1 MPKLCDLL
9 LWGACGV
16 LFAALAL
23 AAARLPG
30 GWGLRAALFWQQPA
44 AALAAPAAETGAAA
58 AQVAIPAATPAPDAA
73 PAAGQAAPAAEETGD
88 AVQETNPAAGDTGA
102 AEATGETAPAA
113 ASLPAPDNIENPGTI
128 VAQQL
133 THGSG
138 TGYIP
143 LAAGTIRNDTDLPDS
158 ELSAAAEQGRGKLPF
173 DIQLNSSEPQVL
185 ILHTHATESY
195 QLWDAL
201 YFDPDYT
208 ARSQNTLLNMCAVGA
223 KMAEVLNAAGIN
235 TLHDTTLHDS
245 PSYTESYGRSA
256 ATARAYLEKYPSI
269 KVILDVH
276 RDAIGDTQT
285 RIKPLCQ
292 IDGEDTAQVM
302 IIAGCD
308 NGTTVQLPNW
318 RLNLRFAAAWEAE
331 MEALYPGL
339 TRPVLCGY
347 RYYNQ
352 DITTGS
358 LLIEIGGHANT
369 LPEALR
375 AGEYAAAALAALLA
389 G

>member
-1 MPKLCDLL
+1 MGPKLCDLL
-9 LWGACGV
+9 LWGACAL
-16 LFAALAL
+16 LFAALAA
-23 AAARLPG
+23 AAARLPND
-30 GWGLRAALFWQQPA
+30 WGLRAVLFWQQPA
-44 AALAAPAAETGAAA
+44 AALAAAGARETAGAQEAALQAAA
-58 AQVAIPAATPAPDAA
+58 PAATPAPGGTPTPQPS
-73 PAAGQAAPAAEETGD
+73 PAATQTPEE
-88 AVQETNPAAGDTGA
+88 AGEQT
-102 AEATGETAPAA
+102 ATEPGPTPQ
-113 ASLPAPDNIENPGTI
+113 PPPQDIENPGTI

-138 TGYIP
+138 TGYIR

-158 ELSAAAEQGRGKLPF
+158 ELRAAAENGQGSLPF
-173 DIQLNSSEPQVL
+173 AVEPNSDEPQVL

-195 QLWDAL
+195 QLWDAP
-201 YFDPDYT
+201 YFDPDYS
-208 ARSQNTLLNMCAVGA
+208 ARSRNTLLNMCAVGA

-245 PSYTESYGRSA
+245 PSYTENYDRSA
-256 ATARAYLEKYPSI
+256 ATARAYLEQYPSI

-276 RDAIGDTQT
+276 RDAIGDGQT
-285 RIKPLCQ
+285 RVKPLCR

-318 RLNLRFAAAWEAE
+318 RLNLRFAAAWEAQMEE
-331 MEALYPGL
+331 MYPGL

-347 RYYNQ
+347 RFYNQ
-352 DITTGS
+352 DTTTGS

-375 AGEYAAAALAALLA
+375 AGEYAAQALAALLA